1 MRILPDMT
9 VTTIKVPS
17 ELRDRLAARAKQ
29 DNLTMAAVIA
39 QALDE
44 AEEREFW
51 ERVRMVNA
59 SLTEEERASYVPD
72 ETLLD
77 DLDDEVDNERS
88 RNNAW

>member
-1 MRILPDMT
+1 MT

-17 ELRDRLAARAKQ
+17 ELRDRLAARAKH
-29 DNLTMAAVIA
+29 DNVTMATVIT

-51 ERVRMVNA
+51 DRVRLVNA
-59 SLTEEERASYVPD
+59 ALTEEERASYVPD
-72 ETLLD
+72 ATLMD
-77 DLDDEVDNERS
+77 DLDDDADNELS